1 MVEEKMK
8 KTIVTT
14 IILALVAVGVITY
27 FYMFEKGV
35 ETSQKEWEPTSIIDA
50 DAPLYK
56 ITLIRPLGKIVFEWQ
71 NGRWMIT
78 DPLKANTSNILM
90 RQFTGTLMN
99 MKKERIIHLHP
110 ENLQMYHLENPR
122 AEMTLHFSDDRPAK
136 TLLIGKMNYNKDHL
150 YAKFQS
156 EPAVFLIK
164 PDISPYLNYELNLF
178 RIKSLLFHKP
188 SDVASIEVKILDPSI
203 KEKYPNLMDIKLIK
217 QAQKGMPHKW
227 IYIKPFQEAARA
239 HSVEMLLKR
248 LHANAAERII
258 DVEEGDYS
266 QYGFDDPKLKIIF
279 TATDGTKEEVL
290 LGNLLPEKDLAYFR
304 NTANDSV
311 IPAGMTTFKLAATVP
326 FRQQLLIGPH
336 EARNVTEVK
345 YEYPS
350 SDSKDFSLVYESPRL
365 FASKDNPSEKVL
377 ARRIN
382 ALKRPFRTVR
392 VNYVAD
398 YPPYPREKFGLDNPK
413 LKIKL
418 YENETLSLDV
428 AIGDTVSELQTIY
441 TYVED
446 LRRQCI
452 VAYPKDLYHHI
463 PWKRDHLVATEKEV
477 EFAKKSRRRHERK
490 RKPDGQESGIE

>member
-1 MVEEKMK
+1 MK

-14 IILALVAVGVITY
+14 IILAFVAVGVITY
-27 FYMFEKGV
+27 FYMFEKGA
-35 ETSQKEWEPTSIIDA
+35 EQAGEKKEWEPTSLFDA
-50 DAPLYK
+50 DAEIDK
-56 ITLIRPLGKIVFEWQ
+56 ITFIRSLGKIVFEWQ
-71 NGRWMIT
+71 NGRWIIT
-78 DPLKANTSNILM
+78 QPLKSNTNSLLM
-90 RQFTGTLMN
+90 RQFTEILTT

-122 AEMTLHFSDDRPAK
+122 AEITLHFSDDKPKK

-150 YAKFQS
+150 YAKFRS

-164 PDISPYLNYELNLF
+164 PDISPFILYEKNLF
-178 RIKSLLFHKP
+178 RAKSLLLHKP
-188 SDVASIEVKILDPSI
+188 SNVVSMEIKVLDPSI
-203 KEKYPNLMDIKLIK
+203 KEKYPRIMNVKLIK

-227 IYIKPFQEAARA
+227 IYIDPFNEAAKA

-248 LHANAAERII
+248 LHTHAAEGII
-258 DVEEGDYS
+258 DVKKDDYS
-266 QYGFDDPKLKIIF
+266 KYGLDHPNLKFIF

-290 LGNLLPEKDLAYFR
+290 LGNLLPERDVAYFM
-304 NTANDSV
+304 NTATDY
-311 IPAGMTTFKLAATVP
+311 ILPAGMMTFKLAATVP
-326 FRQQLLIGPH
+326 FRQQKLIGPH
-336 EARNVTEVK
+336 EARNVTEVI

-350 SDSKDFSLVYESPRL
+350 HDAKDISLLYESPRL
-365 FASKDNPSEKVL
+365 FAFKGDPSKKAL
-377 ARRIN
+377 ARRVN
-382 ALKRPFRTVR
+382 SLVRPFRSVR
-392 VNYVAD
+392 VNYIRD
-398 YPPYPREKFGLDNPK
+398 YPPYPREKYGLENPK

-428 AIGDTVSELQTIY
+428 ALGDTVTQGPDIY

-463 PWKRDHLVATEKEV
+463 PWKREHLIATEKEV

-490 RKPDGQESGIE
+490 RKPDGQESGSK